1 MNLDSLI
8 FRFTLPFLV
17 SFLCSFQAFA
27 QIELENPSFEGNP
40 QDDSTPSGW
49 IGCSNETTPDIL
61 PGYWGVFQKPSDGDS
76 YLGLIAR
83 EDGTWES
90 VGQRLKEPLKAF
102 ECYSFSLDLALSPTY
117 AGYNMPLKVRI
128 WAGSSTCGKKE
139 LLAESIP
146 VKHYNWKTYD
156 FVFIP
161 KESHYFIVFEAY
173 YATGKYYAYKGNILL
188 DNCSS
193 FFYCPRAKHE
203 PINYDPL
210 NLSASNGNLEDF
222 EKVN

>member
-1 MNLDSLI
+1 M
-8 FRFTLPFLV
+8 FRFAALILSLFFISV
-17 SFLCSFQAFA
+17 QAFA
-27 QIELENPSFEGNP
+27 QIELANPSFEGNP

-90 VGQRLKEPLKAF
+90 VGQRLNQPLKAF
-102 ECYSFSLDLALSPTY
+102 ECYTFSLDLALSPTY

-128 WAGSSTCGKKE
+128 WAGSSTCGKLE

-161 KESHYFIVFEAY
+161 KESHYFVVFEAY
-173 YATGKYYAYKGNILL
+173 YATGKFYAYKGNILL

-193 FFYCPRAKHE
+193 FYHCPRAKLD
-203 PINYDPL
+203 PVNIDPL
-210 NLSASNGNLEDF
+210 QLSALNTDLKNPD
-222 EKVN
+222 KRN